1 MLASVRRLILPCGL
15 LVAAAASA
23 GCSSEG
29 MKYMAYLL
37 FGSQDQEVKAE
48 FDGLSGKTVAVV
60 VYTDQ
65 RTQYEYPDLNLT
77 LSSAICGRL
86 KDNVKKIKLIPAARV
101 VHYQDQN
108 IYWPEMDKTELGKA
122 LGADYVLY
130 VPLEEFAT
138 RVPDS
143 SYLYR
148 GRATCESSVYDVS
161 KPPREARVYK
171 SNDKIRVIYP
181 EHEPDGTVNGNDR
194 QIREETEARFAERV
208 AWKFY
213 KHREKPAE

>member
-1 MLASVRRLILPCGL
+1 MRAFVRRLTLPCVL
-15 LVAAAASA
+15 LAAVATSG
-23 GCSSEG
+23 GCSTQ
-29 MKYMAYLL
+29 MAKYMAYVIA
-37 FGSQDQEVKAE
+37 GGREQDVKAE

-60 VYTDQ
+60 VYTDL

-77 LSSAICGRL
+77 LSSAISGRL
-86 KDNVKKIKLIPAARV
+86 KDNVKKITLIPPSRIV
-101 VHYQDQN
+101 RYQDEN

-122 LGADYVLY
+122 LGADFIIY

-148 GRATCESSVYDVS
+148 GRVTCEPSVYDMS

-171 SNDKIRVIYP
+171 FEKIRILYP
-181 EHEPDGTVNGNDR
+181 EHEPSGMINENDR
-194 QIREETEARFAERV
+194 QIRLKTEGLFAEKL

-213 KHREKPAE
+213 KHKEEAPR

>member
-15 LVAAAASA
+15 LVAVAASA

-29 MKYMAYLL
+29 LKFMAYLL
-37 FGSQDQEVKAE
+37 FGDQDQKVKAE
-48 FDGLSGKTVAVV
+48 FKGLSGKTVAVV
-60 VYTDQ
+60 VYTDL

-77 LSSAICGRL
+77 LSSAICGLL
-86 KDNVKKIKLIPAARV
+86 KDNVEKIKLIPATRV

-122 LGADYVLY
+122 LGADCVIY
-130 VPLEEFAT
+130 VPLEEFTT

-143 SYLYR
+143 SYLYH
-148 GRATCESSVYDVS
+148 GRAACEPSVYDVS

-171 SNDKIRVIYP
+171 SEDKIRVEYP
-181 EHEPDGTVNGNDR
+181 EHEPSGMVNENDR
-194 QIREETEARFAERV
+194 QIRDKTEKQLAERV

-213 KHREKPAE
+213 DHREKLAQ